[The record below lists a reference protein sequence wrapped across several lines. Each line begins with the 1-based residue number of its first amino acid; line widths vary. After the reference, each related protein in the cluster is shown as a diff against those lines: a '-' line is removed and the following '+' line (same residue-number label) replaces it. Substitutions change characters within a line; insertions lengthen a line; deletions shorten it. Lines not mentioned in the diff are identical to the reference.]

1 MSPVESRE
9 HHPDEEA
16 LAALALAPG
25 DERPEAADTSGT
37 TGAEDVPAAVREHV
51 ASCTAC
57 TTEVEALRETAEM
70 LARITPAEA
79 DSPLTE
85 PPARVWAAV
94 EAETR
99 PAGTVHTTR
108 LASPTRPG
116 PGPAGGPGPSR
127 RPWLLVA
134 AAVVAGVLVGGAG
147 DRLLAGSGEPA
158 PTATSTPGSTGTTSS
173 TAGPSVLAR
182 IPLTQVDGQAT
193 LGDAVLLRD
202 GDVTELRV
210 DTSAPPGAPPGGGY
224 REVWLLNVDGE
235 RMVAVGVLA
244 GRTETFAVPRGLL
257 RRGYRVVDVSSE
269 PADGNPAHSG
279 DSIMRG
285 TLPA

>member
-9 HHPDEEA
+9 QHPDEEA
-16 LAALALAPG
+16 LAALVL
-25 DERPEAADTSGT
+25 AADARGVPDD
-37 TGAEDVPAAVREHV
+37 EDAPAAVREHV
-51 ASCTAC
+51 ASCPAC
-57 TTEVEALRETAEM
+57 TAEVEALRETAQM
-70 LARITPAEA
+70 LGRMAPDEV

-99 PAGTVHTTR
+99 PAGTVHTAR
-108 LASPTRPG
+108 RASPPRPG
-116 PGPAGGPGPSR
+116 SGPGGGPGPSR
-127 RPWLLVA
+127 RPWLLAA
-134 AAVVAGVLVGGAG
+134 AAVVAGVLVGVAG
-147 DRLLAGSGEPA
+147 DRLFAGSGEPG
-158 PTATSTPGSTGTTSS
+158 PTATSTPTSTGTTSSS

-182 IPLTQVDGQAT
+182 IPLTQVDGQDT

-224 REVWLLNVDGE
+224 REVWLLNVDGK

-244 GRTETFAVPRGLL
+244 GRTETFAVPDGLL
-257 RRGYRVVDVSSE
+257 ERGYRVVDVSSE